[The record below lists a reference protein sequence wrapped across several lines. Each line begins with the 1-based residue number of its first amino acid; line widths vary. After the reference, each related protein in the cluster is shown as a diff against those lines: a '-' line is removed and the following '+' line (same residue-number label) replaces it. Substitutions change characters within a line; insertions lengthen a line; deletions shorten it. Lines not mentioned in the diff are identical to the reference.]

1 MPSNRK
7 PLLYVVL
14 LCVLCALVVNGEV
27 IERILAVVD
36 GRPVLLSE
44 VRLVE
49 ALRGLPREAALEQLI
64 DERLMFREAAR
75 LAPTA
80 LSAEDEERA
89 FESLRPRA
97 AALLPGAEADLR
109 RLAHRQAVNLRYV
122 DFRFRPQVRV
132 TEEAVRTAYEAELA
146 GLPDAPTLEAVS
158 ATLRARLETR
168 SLDEKIEAW
177 VKELRAAAEIR
188 YNTP

>member
-1 MPSNRK
+1 MRSRRALWA
-7 PLLYVVL
+7 LLGS
-14 LCVLCALVVNGEV
+14 CALAIPARAEV

-44 VRLVE
+44 VRLLE
-49 ALRGLPREAALEQLI
+49 ALRGLPREAALEELI

-75 LAPTA
+75 LSPTA

-109 RLAHRQAVNLRYV
+109 RLAHRQAAILRYV

-132 TEEAVRTAYEAELA
+132 TEDAVRAAYEAELA
-146 GLPDAPTLEAVS
+146 GRAGAPTLEA
-158 ATLRARLETR
+158 AGPALRARLEAR
-168 SLDEKIEAW
+168 ALDEKIEAW
-177 VKELRAAAEIR
+177 IKELRAAAEIR
-188 YNTP
+188 YNR